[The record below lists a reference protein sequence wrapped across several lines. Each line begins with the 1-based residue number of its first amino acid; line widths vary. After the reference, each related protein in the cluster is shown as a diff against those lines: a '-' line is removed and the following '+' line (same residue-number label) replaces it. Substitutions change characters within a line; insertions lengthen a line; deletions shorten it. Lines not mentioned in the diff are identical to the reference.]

1 MEKSIIKKEIQ
12 ILLEAIQEQYEIIS
26 EYPDF
31 IPKIEFDMIMENVR
45 KLYEAFHRLQRLND
59 PMTFIEKKP
68 VPETPDHQPPTPDHQ
83 PLTTNHQ
90 PPTPDHQPLTTNHQP
105 PTPDHQPPTTN
116 HQPLTTD
123 HQPPSAVKKTQRKAR
138 ISDPELFP
146 AEEPAFNSR
155 LKEAREKSLG
165 PKVSRHESLKASIGI
180 NDKFMFINDL
190 FDGNLRGYNE
200 LIEKLGSF
208 TTLQQALE
216 FLEQAMR
223 KNDWSRASHA
233 LSRLQEILAGRF

>member
-68 VPETPDHQPPTPDHQ
+68 VPETPDHQPPTTNHQPPTTDHQPPSPDHQ

-90 PPTPDHQPLTTNHQP
+90 PPTT
-105 PTPDHQPPTTN
+105 DHQPPT
-116 HQPLTTD
+116 
-123 HQPPSAVKKTQRKAR
+123 AVKKAQRKAR

-200 LIEKLGSF
+200 FIEKLGSF

-216 FLEQAMR
+216 FLEQTMR
-223 KNDWSRASHA
+223 KNDWNRASHA
-233 LSRLQEILAGRF
+233 LARLQEILAGRF